1 MITLSIDL
9 ETYSSVDLKKCGVYA
24 YTEAPD
30 FEILLF
36 GYASNDEPVKVIDL
50 TGGKRLPIHLQ
61 DAILNPNIVKTAF
74 NANFE
79 RVCLSKYFEFRLNQC
94 QMDFIPPTNW
104 RCTQVHALTLG
115 LPMRLEDVAKALK
128 LQQQKDAA
136 GKALIRY
143 FSVPCKP
150 SKTNGQRTR
159 NLPEHA
165 PEKWEQFKEYCRQDV
180 VVERTIREK
189 LLRHPISAFEQKL
202 WNLDQAI
209 NDRGVLID
217 LDLVKNAIACDTAY
231 QQRRTEEAIK
241 LTGLDNPKSVSQLK
255 AWLLETDGLEVE
267 SLNKESVPELLKQ
280 TESATVKRVL
290 ELRQEMSRTSVK
302 KYEAMDRAHCMDNRI
317 RGTMQFYGANR
328 TGRWCIAEGSLV
340 RVRTKESVICDKP
353 IERVLITD
361 KVWDGST
368 WVNHNGVVFSG
379 EKDVIEWDGITA
391 TPEHTVW
398 VGPNEKMALSDARK
412 HERKLWC
419 GDNVRDI

>member
-1 MITLSIDL
+1 MPTLCIDL

-36 GYASNDEPVKVIDL
+36 GYAFDNEPVRVLDL
-50 TGGKRLPIHLQ
+50 TGGKNLPSHIIE
-61 DAILNPNIVKTAF
+61 AIFDSSIIKTAF

-79 RVCLSKYFEFRLNQC
+79 RVCLSRRFLRDEKLLP
-94 QMDFIPPTNW
+94 DSW

-128 LQQQKDAA
+128 LQQQKDTA

-150 SKTNGQRTR
+150 TKTNGYRTR

-202 WNLDQAI
+202 WNLDQII
-209 NDRGVLID
+209 NDRGVFVD
-217 LDLVKNAIACDTAY
+217 LSLVKNAIACDTTY
-231 QQRRTEEAIK
+231 QQQRMEEAIR

-255 AWLLETDGLEVE
+255 SWLLETDGLEVE
-267 SLNKESVPELLKQ
+267 SLNKETVPELLKQ
-280 TESATVKRVL
+280 AESETVKRVL
-290 ELRQEMSRTSVK
+290 ELRQEMSKTSVK
-302 KYEAMDRAHCMDNRI
+302 KYEAMDRAHCLDNRI